1 MKKILIIDDDNDFA
15 ESIAALLKMSGHTVL
30 KASDGNQ
37 GVAIAAAEKPDVI
50 LCDVM
55 MRERTD
61 GFFAIQRLRRTP
73 GVEDTPILVVSSV
86 YQSLPSFKVPP
97 EHSWLA
103 HNAFMQKP
111 VDPDALLRM
120 IEEAT

>member
-1 MKKILIIDDDNDFA
+1 MKKVLIIDDDVDFS
-15 ESIAALLKMSGHTVL
+15 ESLATLLKHSGHTVL
-30 KASDGNQ
+30 QAHDGDE
-37 GVAIAAAEKPDVI
+37 GVTVATREKPDVI

-55 MRERTD
+55 MKERTE

-73 GVEDTPILVVSSV
+73 GVEDTPILVISSV
-86 YQSLPSFKVPP
+86 YQAVPNFQVPP
-97 EHSWLA
+97 EKSWLA

-120 IEEAT
+120 IEEAV